1 MNSLVLD
8 LSGIRNGSLTTLM
21 ALKGAKDI
29 SSDTDKRV
37 FLQTIAASALRRK
50 DAALRAAFF
59 GVVAS
64 MSSDTDVR
72 IVLTDAL
79 PYGHADPDV
88 TLAVL
93 KVVKEQMTSDGDRR
107 VVLTTAIEQ
116 HLMSSPEV
124 RAAFMNAAR
133 AMTSDAEYSLV
144 MRAMFKQP
152 Q

>member
-1 MNSLVLD
+1 M
-8 LSGIRNGSLTTLM
+8 LTQYAVTDDPQMTLM

-37 FLQTIAASALRRK
+37 FLQTIAANALRRK
-50 DAALRAAFF
+50 DAALRGAFF
-59 GVVAS
+59 DVVS
-64 MSSDTDVR
+64 TMTSDTDAR

-93 KVVKEQMTSDGDRR
+93 KAVQKQMTSDGDRR
-107 VVLTTAIEQ
+107 IVLTTAIEQ
-116 HLMSSPEV
+116 HLLTTPEV

-133 AMTSDAEYSLV
+133 AMTSDTEYSLV

-152 Q
+152 